1 MTNFG
6 TSFKKAREH
15 RGLTFAQI
23 AEETRIS
30 TRFLEAI
37 ENEEF
42 ELLPGG
48 IFNRGFIRTYAQRV
62 GLDPE
67 AAVKEY
73 EQLLK
78 VQQPEQPITAS
89 APAQA
94 QAPQDSKAEKNFY
107 PVAIGV
113 LVLAI
118 IIFYAV
124 TREPAAPVAVPT
136 PPQVAVTQPVQEA
149 PPSLASS
156 VSAALE
162 PESVPAPTTALALDI
177 QAINQTWIKVNADGR
192 NVSPGEILEP
202 GDSRHFSG
210 DTSINLIV
218 GNAGGVNL
226 KLNDQPMKAIGKS
239 GQVREIKVTP
249 ENLKDFIE

>member
-6 TSFKKAREH
+6 ISFKKAREH
-15 RGLTFAQI
+15 RGLSFAQI
-23 AEETRIS
+23 ADETRIS

-42 ELLPGG
+42 DLLPGG

-62 GLDPE
+62 GLDPD

-78 VQQPEQPITAS
+78 VQQPEQTIAAS
-89 APAQA
+89 A
-94 QAPQDSKAEKNFY
+94 QAPKDSKPDKNFY

-118 IIFYAV
+118 IVFYVVTHEPGAPAV
-124 TREPAAPVAVPT
+124 VPT
-136 PPQVAVTQPVQEA
+136 PPQVAGTQPAQEVPPPA
-149 PPSLASS
+149 PLTSS
-156 VSAALE
+156 VSAAPE
-162 PESVPAPTTALALDI
+162 PESVPAPTTAIALDI
-177 QAINQTWIKVNADGR
+177 EAVNQTWIKVNADGS

-202 GDSRHFSG
+202 GDSRHFSA
-210 DTSINLIV
+210 DTSLNLIV

-249 ENLKDFIE
+249 QNLKDFIE

>member
-15 RGLTFAQI
+15 RGLSFAQI
-23 AEETRIS
+23 ADETRIS

-62 GLDPE
+62 GLDPD

-78 VQQPEQPITAS
+78 VQQPEQTV
-89 APAQA
+89 APSA
-94 QAPQDSKAEKNFY
+94 QAPKDSKPDKKLY

-113 LVLAI
+113 LV
-118 IIFYAV
+118 F
-124 TREPAAPVAVPT
+124 
-136 PPQVAVTQPVQEA
+136 
-149 PPSLASS
+149 
-156 VSAALE
+156 
-162 PESVPAPTTALALDI
+162 
-177 QAINQTWIKVNADGR
+177 
-192 NVSPGEILEP
+192 
-202 GDSRHFSG
+202 
-210 DTSINLIV
+210 
-218 GNAGGVNL
+218 
-226 KLNDQPMKAIGKS
+226 
-239 GQVREIKVTP
+239 
-249 ENLKDFIE
+249 

>member
-6 TSFKKAREH
+6 NSFKNAREH
-15 RGLTFAQI
+15 RGLSFAQI

-62 GLDPE
+62 GLDPD

-78 VQQPEQPITAS
+78 VQQPEQTVIPS
-89 APAQA
+89 A
-94 QAPQDSKAEKNFY
+94 QAPTDSKPDKRLY

-124 TREPAAPVAVPT
+124 THEPAAPVAAPPT
-136 PPQVAVTQPVQEA
+136 PPVAATPPVQEVPSAA
-149 PPSLASS
+149 PLTSS
-156 VSAALE
+156 VSAAPE
-162 PESVPAPTTALALDI
+162 PEPVPAPTTAIALDI
-177 QAINQTWIKVNADGR
+177 EAVNQTWIKVNADGR

-202 GDSRHFSG
+202 GNSRHFSA
-210 DTSINLIV
+210 DSSLNLIV

-249 ENLKDFIE
+249 QNLKDFIE